1 MRAIKLFQVFVIF
14 FLIKSMFS
22 KDISTLSNYEDIP
35 INYIHGDFKP
45 DFDKEIV
52 YGDLN
57 YNLQATKDGN
67 QIILDT
73 MKLNIT
79 QVYNLADPKE
89 EIYEPIPFSFGEE
102 DAKLGTPLIIE
113 LSYKKEDYILIR
125 IEFETT
131 KEGGS
136 AQFLSKEQTFGKQ
149 HPYFFTQSAL
159 ILGRSLFPCQDT
171 PAVKFQFSLS
181 IIVPKELK
189 GMISGI
195 FRREEEYPDP
205 NFKKYNYKEENDV
218 PSYLVA
224 LAAGNI
230 ERKNITENMAVF
242 SEPEYIDYAFK
253 EVKDDL
259 PLAMK
264 TAIDY
269 MGPYHWEQ
277 YNILV
282 LPRSFPYSGM
292 ENPSLSFLSPC
303 LINGDKSLIDIIF
316 HEMIHSWSKK
326 NSRNIK
332 K

>member
-1 MRAIKLFQVFVIF
+1 MIAIKLFQVFVIF

-57 YNLQATKDGN
+57 YNLQATKDGK

-79 QVYNLADPKE
+79 QVYNLVDPKE

-159 ILGRSLFPCQDT
+159 ILGRSLFP
-171 PAVKFQFSLS
+171 
-181 IIVPKELK
+181 
-189 GMISGI
+189 
-195 FRREEEYPDP
+195 
-205 NFKKYNYKEENDV
+205 
-218 PSYLVA
+218 
-224 LAAGNI
+224 
-230 ERKNITENMAVF
+230 
-242 SEPEYIDYAFK
+242 
-253 EVKDDL
+253 
-259 PLAMK
+259 
-264 TAIDY
+264 
-269 MGPYHWEQ
+269 
-277 YNILV
+277 
-282 LPRSFPYSGM
+282 
-292 ENPSLSFLSPC
+292 
-303 LINGDKSLIDIIF
+303 
-316 HEMIHSWSKK
+316 
-326 NSRNIK
+326 
-332 K
+332 